1 MLSRICSGFV
11 LGEMVCGYALLVL
24 VGLCHASNIPALK
37 QAWLEVEPMKE
48 YLAEQF
54 IQVILLFELLC

>member
-1 MLSRICSGFV
+1 
-11 LGEMVCGYALLVL
+11 MVCGYALLVL

-37 QAWLEVEPMKE
+37 QAGLEVEPMKE